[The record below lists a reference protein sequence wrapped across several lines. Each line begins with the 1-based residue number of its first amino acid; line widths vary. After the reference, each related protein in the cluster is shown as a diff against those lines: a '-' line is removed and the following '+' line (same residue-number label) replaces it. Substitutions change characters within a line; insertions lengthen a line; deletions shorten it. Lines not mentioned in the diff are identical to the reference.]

1 MLVLFQQKNLINFF
15 WIWHQH
21 CLLIL
26 KWLIAS
32 QEFVC
37 ICSTRLFKK
46 SFVNNLGEQIQ
57 RNRINLIQMVL
68 DVAIIQYFSSRVNLG
83 GWYLS
88 VVDICN
94 KETYLQRKLDGRH
107 QEEKNI
113 EQ

>member
-1 MLVLFQQKNLINFF
+1 
-15 WIWHQH
+15 
-21 CLLIL
+21 
-26 KWLIAS
+26 
-32 QEFVC
+32 
-37 ICSTRLFKK
+37 
-46 SFVNNLGEQIQ
+46 
-57 RNRINLIQMVL
+57 MVL

-94 KETYLQRKLDGRH
+94 KETYQRKLDGRH